1 MDLNLLMQPLPV
13 VDNPG
18 LETTD
23 PRLEEVGELVQR
35 AQYLE
40 AAGLAESVLA
50 EGIYDI
56 RMIGFFTYGV
66 FLERGPGSLK
76 EIFDC
81 LAGVLRDS
89 WSAVGPAAKR
99 EKHAQTSLRW
109 FGNQLLKKLQY
120 EENARSELW
129 EQWVSG
135 VTSDEV
141 GEAIEA
147 ADGLRRVAGMT
158 LEDAA
163 APLIDSLAK
172 LTQWLQAFQQ
182 VVYREPE
189 PEAAAEA
196 QPGMEPEPGPEPEP
210 GAEAIETSEEDETP
224 SILRR
229 ASAMR
234 GASPDLTSPEEGSL
248 VEGSYHLRALM
259 EKLEAFERLIAEEKY
274 PRAALVA
281 DDINETITSFDP
293 RLYFPKL
300 FARYAYL
307 KAANFQE
314 LYAFEDQKE
323 TAEWQA
329 LKEFYKVDMKGFV
342 ES

>member
-13 VDNPG
+13 VENPG

-23 PRLEEVGELVQR
+23 PRLEEVSEF
-35 AQYLE
+35 AQEARYLE
-40 AAGLAESVLA
+40 AAALAESVLA

-56 RMIGFFTYGV
+56 RMIGFLVYGV
-66 FLERGPGSLK
+66 FLERGPGSLN
-76 EIFDC
+76 EILDC
-81 LAGVLRDS
+81 LAGILRDN
-89 WSAVGPAAKR
+89 WSAIGPAVKR
-99 EKHAQTSLRW
+99 EKHVQTSLRW
-109 FGNQLLKKLQY
+109 VSNQLLKKLQY
-120 EENARSELW
+120 EEKAKSELW

-141 GEAIEA
+141 GEALEA
-147 ADGLRRVAGMT
+147 VEALRRASSMT

-163 APLIDSLAK
+163 APLIDGLAR
-172 LTQWLQAFQQ
+172 LIQWLKAFQQ
-182 VVYREPE
+182 IVYREPE
-189 PEAAAEA
+189 PE
-196 QPGMEPEPGPEPEP
+196 PEPEP
-210 GAEAIETSEEDETP
+210 EVESSPEAMETGEEEVETP
-224 SILRR
+224 TVQRGS
-229 ASAMR
+229 AAMR
-234 GASPDLTSPEEGSL
+234 GASPDLSASEEGL
-248 VEGSYHLRALM
+248 FIEGSYHLRALM
-259 EKLEAFERLIAEEKY
+259 EKMEAFEQLIAAEKY

-293 RLYFPKL
+293 RLFFPKF

-307 KAANFQE
+307 KAVNFQE
-314 LYAFEDQKE
+314 LYSFEDHKD